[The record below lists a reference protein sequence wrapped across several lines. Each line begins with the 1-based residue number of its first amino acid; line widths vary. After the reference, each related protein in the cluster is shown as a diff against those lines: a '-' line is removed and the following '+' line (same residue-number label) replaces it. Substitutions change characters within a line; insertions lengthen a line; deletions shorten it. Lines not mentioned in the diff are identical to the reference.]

1 MPSKFVRLFLVAG
14 TLITPFCVA
23 AQENRIDQIRPDAPA
38 LAAYG
43 ASRSGVTTLHLT
55 HPGQLDILHTK
66 AGAAPVLYDRPL
78 TVEVWYPATV
88 SASGSAAAGPTYRT
102 VLRDGKTAVSLS
114 GQAVRDASPDKAHG
128 PYPLVI
134 VSHGYP
140 GNRFL
145 LSHLTENLASKGY
158 VVVAIDHTD
167 STYEDMQAFSSTL
180 LNRSL
185 DQLFVLEQMAALNK
199 NDVGGRFA
207 GVIDADQT
215 ALIGYSMGGYGV
227 LNTIGGG
234 LSATAVNSA
243 LVPNQALA
251 IRAAGNASY
260 VASLDPRIKAAV
272 AFAPWGWN
280 AGVWDRAGLAGIHTP
295 VLFIA
300 GSADDVSGY
309 APGVRDLF
317 EGSVQA
323 ERYLLT
329 FEQANHNAGAPM
341 PAPKEAWSILPGQKK
356 SVADHYM
363 DAVWDSVRMNNISQH
378 FVTAFLGKYLNK
390 NAAMD
395 AYLNLPEQA
404 SAGLWRVDANGQP
417 SAEHTYWKGFPER
430 TAVGLRL
437 EKKAAQVLPQVLP

>member
-23 AQENRIDQIRPDAPA
+23 AQENRIDRIRPDAPA

-43 ASRSGVTTLHLT
+43 ASRSGVTTLHLR
-55 HPGQLDILHTK
+55 HPAQLDILHTK
-66 AGAAPVLYDRPL
+66 AGAAPVLYERPL
-78 TVEVWYPATV
+78 TVEVWYPASL
-88 SASGSAAAGPTYRT
+88 SAQQSPGGEYQTF
-102 VLRDGKTAVSLS
+102 LRDGKTRISLH
-114 GQAVRDASPDKAHG
+114 GQAVRDAAPDKAHG

-145 LSHLTENLASKGY
+145 LSHLSENLASKGY

-185 DQLFVLEQMAALNK
+185 DQLFVLEQMAALNT
-199 NDVGGRFA
+199 NDAGGRFV
-207 GVIDADQT
+207 GVIDAEHT
-215 ALIGYSMGGYGV
+215 ALVGYSMGGYGV

-234 LSATAVNSA
+234 LSAAAVNSA
-243 LVPNQALA
+243 LVPNHALA

-280 AGVWDRAGLAGIHTP
+280 AGVWDSAGLAAIHTP
-295 VLFIA
+295 LLFVA

-317 EGSVQA
+317 ERSVQA

-341 PAPKEAWSILPGQKK
+341 PAPKEAWTILPGQKK

-363 DAVWDSVRMNNISQH
+363 DAVWDNVRMNNISQH
-378 FVTAFLGKYLNK
+378 FVTAFLGKYLK
-390 NAAMD
+390 SDAGMD
-395 AYLNLPEQA
+395 AYLSLPEQA
-404 SAGLWRVDANGQP
+404 SAGLWRVDASGQP
-417 SAEHTYWKGFPER
+417 TAEHTYWKGFPER

-437 EKKAAQVLPQVLP
+437 EKKAAQVLP